1 MQTCVT
7 LEFVFTME
15 KSGLY
20 VRETN
25 SDHANSD
32 QAISDQVGED
42 KMA

>member
-25 SDHANSD
+25 SG
-32 QAISDQVGED
+32 QVGED